1 MDADEFAKKLLEA
14 FAIEAGEHV
23 ETITKGVIELEKT
36 PAGDRLREL
45 IESTFRAAHSLK
57 GAAHAVNR
65 PDVESVC
72 QALEGV
78 LALWKRQP
86 APVSADDCDVLNA
99 AIDVVGSQL
108 AGAAFSESPAGRQAA
123 REIIARLRAI
133 ESGHAPRTAAEPPPA
148 PPAPPAH
155 AAPAPPPHEHAEAEK
170 AAIAAIADTVRVPVA
185 KMNSLLRKAEGM
197 IGVKLA
203 TRRYAVELR
212 NVGTLV
218 DTWRAEWG
226 RTRDEAAGKNGHAN
240 GGTDL
245 LSTFMDWNRDFMQ
258 GVEDRLTAL
267 TKAIETDE
275 RGVTTAVDDLLA
287 EAKDLLLLPFA
298 MLLDIFP
305 KQIRDLAREQ
315 GKEIALIVEGREVQ
329 IDKRILDEMK
339 DALIHL
345 VRNAIDHGIEK
356 PDVRAARGK
365 SRGGTLTLAVSRR
378 EGNRIAIDVS
388 DNGAGIS
395 VEKVKASAIRHGA
408 ISVEDAATM
417 GREEALQL
425 IFQSGV
431 TTSAI
436 ITELSGRGLG
446 MAIVREKVE
455 RLGGTV
461 VIESQP
467 CAGTTFRILLPV
479 TLATFKGLV
488 VTAAAQT
495 FVIPTSGVEQIARV
509 RRDAIRTVENR
520 PTLILND
527 RVVSLA
533 LLSDVLELPASSAHQ
548 ESVVIEI
555 VVLGAA
561 EKRVA
566 FIVDEVLTEQEVLVK
581 PLTRPLVRVRNVSS
595 AAVLGAG
602 TPVLVLNSTDLLK
615 SAAKISGAGLGAY
628 GTARAEKEKARK
640 RNVLVADDS
649 VTSRMLLKNILE
661 AAGYLVTTAV
671 DGVEAFGTLQ
681 RGKFDILVTDG
692 EMPRMGGFELTAKI
706 RTDRRL
712 GELPVIIVTALGSTE
727 DRDRGIEAGAN
738 AYIVKSTFDQNNLI
752 DIMRKLIA

>member
-14 FAIEAGEHV
+14 FTIEAGEHV

-36 PAGDRLREL
+36 PAGGRLKEL

-72 QALEGV
+72 QVLEGV
-78 LALWKRQP
+78 FAMWKRQP
-86 APVSADDCDVLNA
+86 EPVSADDCDVLSA

-108 AGAAFSESPAGRQAA
+108 ADAAFSKSPAGRQAA

-133 ESGHAPRTAAEPPPA
+133 ESGHAPHTAVPPA
-148 PPAPPAH
+148 TPATPPS
-155 AAPAPPPHEHAEAEK
+155 APAPPPHEHAEAER
-170 AAIAAIADTVRVPVA
+170 ATIAETVRVPVA

-212 NVGTLV
+212 TVGMLV

-226 RTRDEAAGKNGHAN
+226 RTRDEAGGKDGHTSGSAE
-240 GGTDL
+240 L
-245 LSTFMDWNRDFMQ
+245 LTAFIDWNRDFMQ

-267 TKAIETDE
+267 TKAIEADE
-275 RGVTTAVDDLLA
+275 RGVSTAVDDLLA
-287 EAKDLLLLPFA
+287 DAKELLLLPFTI
-298 MLLDIFP
+298 LLDIFP

-315 GKEIALIVEGREVQ
+315 GKEIALVIEGREVQ

-356 PDVRAARGK
+356 PDARTARGK
-365 SRGGTLTLAVSRR
+365 SRGGTLTIAVSRR

-395 VEKVKASAIRHGA
+395 VEKVKAAAIRQGA
-408 ISVEDAATM
+408 ISAEDAAAM
-417 GREEALQL
+417 GNEEALQL

-436 ITELSGRGLG
+436 ITEISGRGLG

-455 RLGGTV
+455 RLGGHIA
-461 VIESQP
+461 IESQP
-467 CAGTTFRILLPV
+467 GAGTTFHILLPV

-495 FVIPTSGVEQIARV
+495 FVIPTSGIEQIARV
-509 RRDAIRTVENR
+509 KRDAIRTVENR

-527 RVVSLA
+527 RVISLV
-533 LLSDVLELPASSAHQ
+533 LLSDVLELPPTSAQQ
-548 ESVVIEI
+548 ESAVVEI
-555 VVLGAA
+555 VVLGVA

-566 FIVDEVLTEQEVLVK
+566 FIVDEVLTEQELLVK
-581 PLTRPLVRVRNVSS
+581 PLTRPLVRVRNVAS

-602 TPVLVLNSTDLLK
+602 TPVLVLNSADLLK

-628 GTARAEKEKARK
+628 ATAGAEKEKAPK
-640 RNVLVADDS
+640 RTVLVADDS

-671 DGVEAFGTLQ
+671 DGVEAFGALQ

-706 RTDRRL
+706 RADRRF
-712 GELPVIIVTALGSTE
+712 GELPVVIVTALGSAA